1 MTNKQR
7 IKGSEARI
15 LLYLSVAH
23 DTRKYPRAMANALE
37 MDYGYLLH
45 VLNPMVSKKW
55 VSKQQNRRYVFYTL
69 TKESPLELAKNLYNS
84 DNLQETLRHIYATE
98 EKPALSPDVVEDRP
112 IEDTYK
118 EAYSD
123 TWENTRD

>member
-1 MTNKQR
+1 MVNKAR

-55 VSKQQNRRYVFYTL
+55 LSKQQNRRYVFYTL
-69 TKESPLELAKNLYNS
+69 TSESPLELAKTLYN
-84 DNLQETLRHIYATE
+84 NEEEQLRLQNNYSME
-98 EKPALSPDVVEDRP
+98 EKPILNPDVVEANP
-112 IEDTYK
+112 NTIEDTYNN
-118 EAYSD
+118 D
-123 TWENTRD
+123 NWENRRD